1 MLESSYLNMKLNS
14 ITIENYRSIENAT
27 LEIKEIEGGY
37 TYTLIGINES
47 GKSSFLKAISLKDGL
62 EPVINQDFFDS
73 GKPISITFNYTF
85 TDEEQKLIKDKLIEG
100 GISNDSAGSYAI
112 EEVEII
118 VFVEPV
124 EPSIKKKIE
133 VVLKD
138 KDSKKAAVPEEKTTI
153 KNFLEEQLLNTVLEL
168 AHKVVFWKSEQRFLI
183 TEPINLEEF
192 LKSPETIS
200 IPLINC
206 FELAG
211 IKSLEEEIAKIRSNP
226 AEVKNLANKLSD
238 KVTEHIK
245 RVWPGHPVRI
255 EFQIDN
261 MSLSFLIEDDGVK
274 YSAKITAQRSDGF
287 RQFISFLLTVSA
299 QNVSGRLSNSIL
311 LLDEPETHLHPTGQ
325 ENLMDELVNIT
336 CGKFN
341 NVCIFATHSN
351 YMIDKKHLD
360 RCFRL
365 IKEGNQKTEIIPI
378 DGTTS
383 SYAEVN
389 YLVFGIATSD
399 YHNELY
405 GFLQERESLPTEKD
419 FEPYLE
425 TRGIKR
431 DRDYIKIQKDS
442 TTNNYK
448 VTLPTYIRHLIH
460 HPENTKN
467 KIFTLEELNQS
478 IKLLVNIKNEVLV
491 GLVKKKKELN

>member
-124 EPSIKKKIE
+124 EPTSIKKKIE

-238 KVTEHIK
+238 KVSEHIK

-274 YSAKITAQRSDGF
+274 YSAKVTAQRSDGF

-299 QNVSGRLSNSIL
+299 QHVSGRLSNSIL

-336 CGKFN
+336 LGKFN

-365 IKEGNQKTEIIPI
+365 VKEGNQKTEIIPI
-378 DGTTS
+378 DGKAS

-389 YLVFGIATSD
+389 YIVFGIATTD

-405 GFLQERESLPTEKD
+405 GFLQERDGLLTEKD

-425 TRGIKR
+425 KKGIKI
-431 DRDYIKIQKDS
+431 DRDYHKIQKDG
-442 TTNNYK
+442 NINKYK

-460 HPENTKN
+460 HPENTNN
-467 KIFTLEELNQS
+467 KAFSRGELDQS
-478 IKLLVNIKNEVLV
+478 IKLLVNTKNEVQMSTN
-491 GLVKKKKELN
+491 KK

>member
-1 MLESSYLNMKLNS
+1 MRLNS
-14 ITIENYRSIENAT
+14 VNIENYRSIENET
-27 LEIKEIEGGY
+27 LEVIEIEGGY

-62 EPVINQDFFDS
+62 EPVVNQDFYDS
-73 GKPISITFNYTF
+73 SKPISVTFNYSPI
-85 TDEEQKLIKDKLIEG
+85 DEEQQSLREKLIEG
-100 GISNDSAGSYAI
+100 GISNDSTEKFII
-112 EEVEII
+112 EEVKVII
-118 VFVEPV
+118 FVEPS
-124 EPSIKKKIE
+124 EPITIKRKIE
-133 VVLKD
+133 VTIKSKD
-138 KDSKKAAVPEEKTTI
+138 PKKEAESEEKTSV
-153 KNFLEEQLLNTVLEL
+153 KNFIEEQLLNTILEL

-206 FELAG
+206 LELAG
-211 IKSLEEEIAKIRSNP
+211 IKSIESEIAKIRSNP

-238 KVTEHIK
+238 KVTEHIR
-245 RVWPGHPVRI
+245 RVWPGHPIKI

-261 MSLSFLIEDDGVK
+261 MSLSFLIEDEGVK
-274 YSAKITAQRSDGF
+274 YNAKVTSQRSDGF
-287 RQFISFLLTVSA
+287 RQFVSFLLTISA
-299 QNVSGRLSNSIL
+299 QNISGRLTNSIL

-336 CGKFN
+336 LGKLN

-365 IKEGNQKTEIIPI
+365 IKEGNQKTKIIPI
-378 DGTTS
+378 DGSAS

-389 YLVFGIATSD
+389 YIVFGIVTSD

-405 GFLQERESLPTEKD
+405 GFLQERENLFTEKE
-419 FEPYLE
+419 FEDYLSS
-425 TRGIKR
+425 KR
-431 DRDYIKIQKDS
+431 MKKDKDYIKALKDGK
-442 TTNNYK
+442 TQRYK
-448 VTLPTYIRHLIH
+448 VTPPTYIRHLIH
-460 HPENTKN
+460 HPENTNN
-467 KIFTLEELNQS
+467 KAFTRDELNQS
-478 IKLLVNIKNEVLV
+478 VRFLADLKNE
-491 GLVKKKKELN
+491 N